1 MSNKKSLERKPSSLI
16 TKIEIEKL
24 FGRYDYD
31 LEIPQSSKNDF
42 SNIGIIYGDNG
53 TGKTT
58 ILKLLFH
65 LLSTAEG
72 REHRTFLAQTP
83 FLRFSVIFSDRTKI
97 SALRKGFDLDKP
109 YELKISKPKS
119 EPINA
124 IVPVED
130 GVVKSV
136 PDHLK
141 NLHAAIDE
149 LGLTI
154 FFLSENRTLYS
165 DEIQVKEQ
173 FEEEFLMATGLIRTQ
188 KVIRDPHDAALPD
201 SLNRIPPWL
210 RQRYIQESSRGEAEA
225 QQIYINIVKALKHSG
240 VPKTEDSAE
249 KKKKLIKEL
258 KELNEKSRIISKF
271 GLVSKIKTS
280 SLLNILTTTEPDV
293 LPFVIPI
300 VSSFID
306 GQKVRLNALE
316 ELNNILNRFIKLI
329 NGFFIDKKIDLT
341 LDKGISISTDSGMAL
356 DPNKLSSGEKQLL
369 LLFSNILTSSE
380 TASLFIIDE
389 PEISLNVKWQRR
401 LVDALIDLTDRTQCQ
416 FLLATHSIELLT
428 KHRNQVNQLKPFKIK

>member
-1 MSNKKSLERKPSSLI
+1 MSDKNHSHQKTSSLI
-16 TKIEIEKL
+16 IKIEIEKL

-31 LEIPQSSKNDF
+31 LEIPQTSENDF

-65 LLSTAEG
+65 LLSTRDERG
-72 REHRTFLAQTP
+72 HRTFLAQTP
-83 FLRFSVIFSDRTKI
+83 FLRFTVIFSDRTKI
-97 SALRKGFDLDKP
+97 SAFREGLELEGP
-109 YELKISKPKS
+109 YKLKILKGKGKP
-119 EPINA
+119 IMVN
-124 IVPVED
+124 VPVDE
-130 GVVKSV
+130 GVVKAGLPEVEYLLS
-136 PDHLK
+136 K
-141 NLHAAIDE
+141 IDA

-173 FEEEFLMATGLIRTQ
+173 FEKDILMATE
-188 KVIRDPHDAALPD
+188 VIRKHKVMRDPRDAALSD
-201 SLNRIPPWL
+201 SLNRIPLWL

-249 KKKKLIKEL
+249 KKRKLVKEL

-271 GLVSKIKTS
+271 GLVSKIKTGT
-280 SLLNILTTTEPDV
+280 LLNILTTTEPDV

-316 ELNNILNRFIKLI
+316 ELNNILDRFIKLI

-341 LDKGISISTDSGMAL
+341 LDSGISISTDSGLAL
-356 DPNKLSSGEKQLL
+356 DPNRLSSGEKQLL

-428 KHRNQVNQLKPFKIK
+428 KHRNQVIQLKPFKTK